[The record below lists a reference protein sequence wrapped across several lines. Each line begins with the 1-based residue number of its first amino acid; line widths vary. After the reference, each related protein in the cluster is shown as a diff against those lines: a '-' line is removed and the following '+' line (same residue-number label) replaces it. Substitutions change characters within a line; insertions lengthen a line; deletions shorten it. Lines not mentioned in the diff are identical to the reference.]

1 MNHKENMLRGELY
14 LASDPELRQLHRHA
28 LQLTARYNRTDDEQE
43 TLRQQLL
50 EELLGSCPQ
59 HLHIEPT
66 FRCDYGFNITIGEEF
81 FANYDCILLDVCPI
95 TIGRHVMLGPRVC
108 IYTAAHPLDRTVRD
122 AQWEYGQ
129 PVTIGDSVWI
139 GGNVVINPG
148 VTIGSDVVIGSGSV
162 VTHDLPSHVIAA
174 GNPCRVLRPISPQDQ
189 RIWQRRWD
197 QVLARQ
203 KAESDRES

>member
-1 MNHKENMLRGELY
+1 M
-14 LASDPELRQLHRHA
+14 
-28 LQLTARYNRTDDEQE
+28 
-43 TLRQQLL
+43 
-50 EELLGSCPQ
+50 
-59 HLHIEPT
+59 
-66 FRCDYGFNITIGEEF
+66 
-81 FANYDCILLDVCPI
+81 
-95 TIGRHVMLGPRVC
+95 
-108 IYTAAHPLDRTVRD
+108 
-122 AQWEYGQ
+122 
-129 PVTIGDSVWI
+129 WI